1 MRAWFFAVLA
11 SLSLLFGC
19 ASTEHSVITAAQV
32 VDELARRGDD
42 IDAIAVSACH
52 AAELKAAD
60 LPDLGKATQ
69 AVESIRAA
77 CDEAFEAVDVLKG
90 AVEHVDEVF
99 AAVERKEADVQ
110 GLISA
115 AIAARQAFGAAKA
128 ANDKLRGILKEW

>member
-1 MRAWFFAVLA
+1 M
-11 SLSLLFGC
+11 
-19 ASTEHSVITAAQV
+19 
-32 VDELARRGDD
+32 
-42 IDAIAVSACH
+42 
-52 AAELKAAD
+52 
-60 LPDLGKATQ
+60 PDLGKATQ